1 MNELHKIVIVGGGA
15 GGLELATLLG
25 EHFGKHAKAKITL
38 VDQNLTHIWK
48 PLLHEIAVGAL
59 NAHSEELNYYA
70 HAAQHDYEFVLGRF
84 TDLDRSKKS
93 ILLEQPFAEV
103 REDQRHYSLGYDTLI
118 LAIGSTSN
126 DFNTEGVGEHCHF
139 LDSRVQAEQFQQQL
153 LHLYVAAQTQSSPTD
168 LNIAIIGAG
177 ATGVELAAELVQST
191 QSFHQYGLNKIDPK
205 RVKISLIEAADRIL
219 PALSEKISQHTLSEL
234 HHANIQ
240 VLTHKRVSKIDKK
253 QIYFAQGASIPADL
267 KIWCAGIQAPKV
279 FQQLTEFEKDHLNRL
294 KVYAT
299 LQTKTDPNIFAFGD
313 CAHCQPIADEP
324 VLGPRAQVASQQAH
338 FLVSAMAQPMFKFVD
353 KGSLVSLSH
362 HKAVGELLGQV
373 NVQGWVAKS
382 LYISLYRMH
391 QATLHGYTRTAYFMA
406 KDAMNKK
413 LAPNIKLH

>member
-1 MNELHKIVIVGGGA
+1 VGGGA

-25 EHFGKHAKAKITL
+25 EHFGKHTKAKITL

-48 PLLHEIAVGAL
+48 PLLHEIAVGTL

-70 HAAQHDYEFVLGRF
+70 HAAQHGYEFVLGRF
-84 TDLDRSKKS
+84 TQLDRTNKS
-93 ILLEQPFAEV
+93 ILLEHPFSEV
-103 REDQRHYSLGYDTLI
+103 REEQRHYSLSYDTLI
-118 LAIGSTSN
+118 FAIGSISN

-139 LDSRVQAEQFQQQL
+139 LDNRAQAEQFQQQL

-168 LNIAIIGAG
+168 LNIAVIGAG

-219 PALSEKISQHTLSEL
+219 PALSEEISQHTLGEL

-240 VLTHKRVSKIDKK
+240 VLTHKRVSKIDEK
-253 QIYFAQGASIPADL
+253 QIYFTHGASIPTDL
-267 KIWCAGIQAPKV
+267 TVWCAGIQAPKV

-338 FLVSAMAQPMFKFVD
+338 FLVSAMSARIKNKAQPMFKFSD

-391 QATLHGYTRTAYFMA
+391 QATLHGYTRTAYFIA